1 MGEIFVE
8 HTSNK
13 GFKHKTYKE
22 LQKLSSQ
29 KQKAWLKNG
38 QKTLGDIWKMLNITN
53 HQQNVHQN
61 LSDRIALI
69 EKAKHS
75 KCWQGCGDK

>member
-1 MGEIFVE
+1 MGEIFVD

-29 KQKAWLKNG
+29 KQKA
-38 QKTLGDIWKMLNITN
+38 
-53 HQQNVHQN
+53 
-61 LSDRIALI
+61 
-69 EKAKHS
+69 
-75 KCWQGCGDK
+75 